1 MTNEEKIKLI
11 MEYVDDAY
19 PIPGYFTENVE
30 RAITQA
36 LKVIEVR
43 EGTES

>member
-1 MTNEEKIKLI
+1 MANEEKVKLI

-19 PIPGYFTENVE
+19 PIPSCFTDNVE

>member
-1 MTNEEKIKLI
+1 MTNEEKVKLI

-19 PIPGYFTENVE
+19 PIPSYFTDNIEG
-30 RAITQA
+30 AITQV